1 MGGRH
6 VWYPWAHGPRA
17 AWWLYSDCW
26 RYISMLS
33 LAMAWVYHH
42 ATPLGIMRWQSALHY
57 TVSVK
62 AQTSKPR
69 CTQIGGVMTWLTTLV
84 ANYPIV
90 ATLCRQE
97 TCLLLV

>member
-1 MGGRH
+1 MGQQWQGRY

-26 RYISMLS
+26 RYLSMQS
-33 LAMAWVYHH
+33 LAVAWVCHH
-42 ATPLGIMRWQSALHY
+42 TTPLGVMLWQSALHY

-69 CTQIGGVMTWLTTLV
+69 CTQIGGVMTSIEN
-84 ANYPIV
+84 AIV
-90 ATLCRQE
+90 ATLCGQE